1 MLLQVLLVLRSI
13 EIISWLICYEMMCV
27 FCISNQGENFTPLA
41 SFTKQDW
48 TQKIVLKKKQ
58 KEWTTAKKNVYNI
71 LITHELPT
79 TNGFCVRVQPEEAP
93 EHNE

>member
-1 MLLQVLLVLRSI
+1 
-13 EIISWLICYEMMCV
+13 MCV

-58 KEWTTAKKNVYNI
+58 KECTTAKKNVYNI